1 MAGEDF
7 LTLAGSFID
16 TEFPSLIE
24 LYRDFHSHPELSG
37 QEEWTSGRLAGELEE
52 AGYTVTRRVGGHG
65 VVAILPNGP
74 GPLVMLRADMDAL
87 PVREETGLSYQSRAR
102 ATDTKGRE
110 VEVMHA
116 CGHDLHMTALIGAAR
131 AFSALRENWSG
142 TLMLIGQP
150 SEETVSGSA
159 RMVADGLYERFG
171 RPDAALSFHVA
182 PDLPEGVIGYR
193 EGIFTAGSES
203 LDITVRGVGGH
214 AAHPEQTRDPVV
226 AAARM
231 ILAFQTIVSR
241 EVPPD
246 DFAVITVASVHGGL
260 KHNAIP
266 DEVALQ
272 VNIRYFDPKIRDLL
286 LGAMRRTAE
295 GIALSS
301 GIPRELMPRIDLLP
315 ESVPP
320 LVNDPALTG
329 RVTGAFV
336 RSFGKDRVQH
346 IKPLTGSEDFGLFAK
361 ANPPVPL
368 CYFRLGCDDGKGSCG
383 FLHSS
388 RFAPDTR
395 LIRTAVSA
403 LVVAGAELLALS
415 GTNRGP

>member
-1 MAGEDF
+1 MADVEREEF
-7 LTLAGSFID
+7 LALADSSLD
-16 TEFPSLIE
+16 VSLPSLEE

-37 QEEWTSGRLAGELEE
+37 QEEWTSSRLAGELEK
-52 AGYTVTRRVGGHG
+52 AGCTVTRGVGGHG
-65 VVAILPNGP
+65 VVALLPNGP
-74 GPLVMLRADMDAL
+74 GPRVMLRADMDAL

-102 ATDTKGRE
+102 ATDAKGRE

-116 CGHDLHMTALIGAAR
+116 CGHDLHMTALLGAAR
-131 AFSALRENWSG
+131 TFSALRKHWSG

-159 RMVADGLYERFG
+159 QMMAEGLYERFG

-182 PDLPEGVIGYR
+182 PDLPEGIIGFR

-203 LDITVRGVGGH
+203 LDITVRGMGGH

-246 DFAVITVASVHGGL
+246 EFAVITVASVHGGL

-272 VNIRYFDPKIRDLL
+272 VNIRYFDPEIRDLL
-286 LGAMRRTAE
+286 LGAIRRTAE
-295 GIALSS
+295 GVALSS
-301 GIPRELMPRIDLLP
+301 GIPEELWPRIDLLP

-320 LVNDPALTG
+320 LENDQALTG
-329 RVTGAFV
+329 RISGAFV
-336 RSFGKDRVQH
+336 RSFGSDRVRR

-361 ANPPVPL
+361 ADPPVPI
-368 CYFRLGCDDGKGSCG
+368 CYFRLGCDDGKGRCG

-388 RFAPDTR
+388 RFAPDIR
-395 LIRTAVSA
+395 LVKTAVSA
-403 LVVAGAELLALS
+403 LVVAAAELLDTPS
-415 GTNRGP
+415 R

>member
-1 MAGEDF
+1 MKGEDF
-7 LTLAGSFID
+7 LRVADPVIAAA
-16 TEFPSLIE
+16 FPSLE
-24 LYRDFHSHPELSG
+24 KLYREFHAHPELSG
-37 QEEWTSGRLAGELEE
+37 QEEWTSGRLAGELED
-52 AGYTVTRRVGGHG
+52 AGYTVTRGVGGHG
-65 VVAILPNGP
+65 VVALLENGP
-74 GPLVMLRADMDAL
+74 GPQVMLRADMDAL
-87 PVREETGLSYQSRAR
+87 PVREETGLSYQSRRKAI
-102 ATDTKGRE
+102 DPKGRE
-110 VEVMHA
+110 VDVMHA
-116 CGHDLHMTALIGAAR
+116 CGHDLHMTALLGAAR
-131 AFSALRENWSG
+131 TFSALKRHWTG

-159 RMVADGLYERFG
+159 RMMSDGLYARFG
-171 RPDAALSFHVA
+171 RPEAGLSFHVA

-246 DFAVITVASVHGGL
+246 EFAVITVASVHGGL

-266 DEVALQ
+266 EEVLLQ
-272 VNIRYFDPKIRDLL
+272 VNIRYFAPEIRDLL
-286 LGAMRRTAE
+286 LAAIRRTAE
-295 GIALSS
+295 GVAISS
-301 GIPRELMPRIDLLP
+301 GIPGDLMPRIDLVP

-320 LVNDPALTG
+320 LVNDPVLTD
-329 RVTGAFV
+329 RVAGAFV
-336 RSFGKDRVQH
+336 RSFGSNRMRR
-346 IKPLTGSEDFGLFAK
+346 IKPLTGSEDFGLFAT
-361 ANPPVPL
+361 ADPPVPV

-388 RFAPDTR
+388 RFSPGTL
-395 LIRTAVSA
+395 LIRTAVST
-403 LVVAGAELLALS
+403 LVVAAAELLDARS
-415 GTNRGP
+415 K